1 MTETPQRDPLEKAL
15 KSLTIAVWCLCAL
28 VVVQLALYAAVY
40 VRSMR
45 FFRGPSSS
53 PSGIGSSPP
62 RVAKPIPGEPI
73 TSGTSFHELPPE
85 EMVKKAS
92 AILLTQWRKVDGEP
106 KLIVT
111 EILKHRPGTT
121 LYYSVGDE
129 YELGGGHGREYVAG
143 DGNVVF
149 LEDSPASARSSY
161 SYEGGRVGGLAEM
174 PLAKLREL
182 ARSAK

>member
-1 MTETPQRDPLEKAL
+1 
-15 KSLTIAVWCLCAL
+15 
-28 VVVQLALYAAVY
+28 
-40 VRSMR
+40 
-45 FFRGPSSS
+45 
-53 PSGIGSSPP
+53 
-62 RVAKPIPGEPI
+62 
-73 TSGTSFHELPPE
+73 
-85 EMVKKAS
+85 MVKKAS

-121 LYYSVGDE
+121 LYYSVGDV
-129 YELGGGHGREYVAG
+129 YELPGGHDREHMTG
-143 DGNVVF
+143 DGSVVF
-149 LEDSPASARSSY
+149 MEDSPASVRSSY